1 MKLTHRSEYGLLAL
15 IYLARQKPGMPVHGK
30 EIAAKQKIPKN
41 FLNQIL
47 FLLKRAKIVSSIKG
61 PNGGYMLA
69 KPAKDIT
76 LAEIIRLLD
85 GHLAATA
92 SASKYFY
99 APTPIEREP
108 KMLKVLKQLQ
118 TQVSKLL
125 EARTLKDLV

>member
-15 IYLARQKPGMPVHGK
+15 IYLARQKPGEPVHGR

-47 FLLKRAKIVSSIKG
+47 FMLKRTKIVRSIKG

-69 KPAKDIT
+69 KPPKEIS

-85 GHLAATA
+85 GPLAPTT
-92 SASKYFY
+92 SASKNFY
-99 APTPIEREP
+99 APSPIEHEP

-118 TQVSKLL
+118 VQVAKLL
-125 EARTLKDLV
+125 EAKTLKDLI